1 MTSNLLCTDGDDDEG
16 GASIEEYLT
25 ITDEQNILINWYAA
39 TNPGYGIYT
48 AYNKQQRRPKINQQ

>member
-1 MTSNLLCTDGDDDEG
+1 MTSNLLCTDGDDDEE

-25 ITDEQNILINWYAA
+25 ITDEQNILIINWYAA

-48 AYNKQQRRPKINQQ
+48 AYKQQRRPKINQR

>member
-1 MTSNLLCTDGDDDEG
+1 MTRIFFCTDGDDDEG

-48 AYNKQQRRPKINQQ
+48 AYKQQRRPKIDQR